1 MKKTLT
7 FLLLVLAFQAF
18 GQNNVVTNI
27 TISLTTNPDA
37 NTANWTT
44 GTSLLTISANAKME
58 NGRVTT
64 DAEGARILVFVR
76 KNGIRICGTFN
87 TGTAPAAGFTTATKV
102 WSGNQAISLIGQTCT
117 LQPGSYE
124 LVVQF
129 FGNKNGS
136 SIAVSD
142 EKTKAFTILNVEQLL
157 QSPQNLSPTQ
167 ASEFTQ
173 TALAAPM
180 IFKWT
185 PLTPAQNSPIKYKL
199 KLWQLMVGQSNSQA
213 MAANLPLVTKDV
225 TAATQTV
232 IPSIVSGPCMAPY
245 RCEFIWMVQ
254 AIGEDGNPIGPNNGK
269 SLPTT
274 FQLAPSQTA
283 SNAVG
288 CSTTATKN
296 FVTGDEIGLSDN
308 FKMQLTENPTGSN
321 MALTGKGTVY
331 VKWLGLLK
339 VQFKNIKINGSNK
352 LCEGEIYTETDPGQA
367 YPTQWAI
374 NAMSNM
380 NPGAWTLNKVH
391 AVGAWIQGNKLTKP
405 LVKAT
410 DQLNTTLTP
419 VPLSMPIGYFKDAD
433 ENTALGFT
441 EMIFKPDHAEF
452 EVIAS
457 LNTEKIFKDVSSFSQ
472 TDAIALQGSGIY
484 FTPAGLSGTAG
495 SIKLVEPLTVTYSN
509 NGTENLKLTFNK
521 EANGHIGNGIV
532 FSAVSDQFWKYN
544 LDVNVQLPKEWLV
557 PVDPIKTNVDLNFQ
571 SEITEWND
579 FILQG
584 NLPACVIPN
593 SNGLGIQAGSITYD
607 HSNISNAAN
616 MVFPAGYTGNT
627 NAMFAGFYLKS
638 FKLTLPDQLR
648 TYADTTK
655 KIEVIAENLII
666 DKDGITGK
674 ILANNVLNYP
684 TANVGNLGAS
694 IDEVKVVL
702 NSSTLTEA
710 KMQGKITLPL
720 SSADNA
726 NNAINYSALFTPS
739 GPGTGNTQVSSIV
752 FSLSPNQD
760 ITSKFLGDGKIQIDQ
775 TSSLSLIL
783 SKSTT
788 NKRAI
793 YLDIDLNGKLYYPA
807 GNIID
812 VGSPVPLDLD
822 LSCNFEHLG
831 LHYAKST
838 EETFTLQVGHWSF
851 ASPQKKLSG
860 FAFTITDVKAKIEP
874 IGAGA
879 EKQYLFKGGVEFVA
893 KINIG
898 SESSPVQ
905 ISGDTK
911 IALTGAIESAK
922 YTAPSTTA
930 TGNAQV
936 LNVAKAQSATL
947 AVAGTTNVGVMTT
960 AVKQDFGFLTQLK
973 PKYLGVRVESI
984 HVNATMPALTI
995 KGSVEFYKKDPV
1007 YGNGFK
1013 GELQAK
1019 FTTLDMVI
1027 QAGAIFG
1034 NTKYIPNNVGAGF
1047 KYWKVEA
1054 QVNLPPPGIVFL
1066 TGLAFR
1072 GFGAGVYSRM
1082 NMTPPANFNPTT
1094 AAAST
1099 FGGAVFTPDATVKM
1113 GFKVKAIIATTPKE
1127 ETFNGSVAL
1136 AAEFNTSGGMNKI
1149 EIDGLF
1155 NLGAKIGEEA
1165 KAFANGSLN
1174 IMYDFPLKYFSTNL
1188 QVNINKDPI
1197 STPSGPI
1204 NASFFIDGKKNEW
1217 AFTCGYPS
1225 ENTSTLNTVRLF
1237 NLVNVS
1243 QYLMFGN
1250 KIVAPTGFLPNT
1262 VQQFAALGKQL
1273 PGFQQSATSNESKSA
1288 KGFAFGIAVSTTG
1301 EDKRE
1306 IVSGK
1311 TWKAGIK
1318 ADFAIGGEINA
1329 SLLQYQNCQGFGDG
1343 WRIKAGI
1350 ALYARLTGK
1359 GYYDGAVLDKEINL
1373 ISLGFGTF
1381 VAEAE
1386 FPNPFYAEGGVV
1398 GTVEFLDLLSFDF
1411 SASFRIGNPCAG
1423 AAIITPDVVYEQE
1436 NAQEELNYTLIN
1448 SIVAPAGTTGVSR
1461 IPIFSV
1467 LENYPDNQEF
1477 AIEEQQSS
1485 GQINVRTFRAV
1496 YTPNLIRDSINS
1508 AASGPISVSNTLSG
1522 AKKIS
1527 SSTSTQTTLGNQ
1539 TTAANNSIT
1548 AKKINLSAVTADPNV
1563 VSLTAGPYD
1572 AIGAKTY
1579 RLTKNGIQVKPL
1591 MANTSYKFTITGR
1604 LEEKVNNT
1612 WQAVKNPLN
1621 QLPIIRKKHIYF
1633 KTNSE
1638 TVSTGLNPVKQSL
1651 APKLS
1656 L

>member
-1 MKKTLT
+1 MKKALI
-7 FLLLVLAFQAF
+7 FLLILLIVQAKA
-18 GQNNVVTNI
+18 QTNPI
-27 TISLTTNPDA
+27 TSINISLPANPNA
-37 NTANWTT
+37 NIANWAS
-44 GTSLLTISANAKME
+44 GASLLTISANAKMDY
-58 NGRVTT
+58 GTIARA
-64 DAEGARILVFVR
+64 AEESKVLVFVR
-76 KNGIRICGTFN
+76 KNGVRVCGSYN
-87 TGTAPAAGFTTATKV
+87 TGTAPISGFTTATKV

-117 LQPGSYE
+117 LVPGNYE

-129 FGNKNGS
+129 FGTKNGAT
-136 SIAVSD
+136 ITASD
-142 EKTKAFTILNVEQLL
+142 EKTKSFTILASAPQ
-157 QSPQNLSPTQ
+157 QYQAPQNLSPAQASQFTQ
-167 ASEFTQ
+167 A
-173 TALAAPM
+173 ALVAPI

-185 PLTPAQNSPIKYKL
+185 PVIPNPNTQVKYQL
-199 KLWQLMVGQSNSQA
+199 KIWQLMTGQSNSQTM
-213 MAANLPLVTKDV
+213 MANQPLITKDV
-225 TAATQTV
+225 SAVTQTV
-232 IPSIVSGPCMAPY
+232 VQNLISGPCMAPY
-245 RCEFIWMVQ
+245 LCQFIWMVQ
-254 AIGEDGNPIGPNNGK
+254 ALDPNGNPIGLNNGK
-269 SLPTT
+269 SAPTT
-274 FQLAPSQTA
+274 FQLTPATSTA
-283 SNAVG
+283 TIT
-288 CSTTATKN
+288 CSTTSTKN
-296 FVTGDEIGLSDN
+296 FVTGDEIELSDG
-308 FKMQLTENPTGSN
+308 FKMQLSQNPTGSN
-321 MALTGKGTVY
+321 TALSGKGTVY

-339 VQFKNIKINGSNK
+339 VQFKDIKISGGNK
-352 LCEGEIYTETDPGQA
+352 LCEGDVYTETDPGQA

-380 NPGAWTLNKVH
+380 NLGAWTLNKVH
-391 AVGAWIQGNKLTKP
+391 AVGTWIQGNKLTKP

-410 DQLNTTLTP
+410 NQLNTTLTP
-419 VPLSMPIGYFKDAD
+419 TPLSMPIGYFKDAD

-452 EVIAS
+452 EAIAS
-457 LNTEKIFKDVSSFSQ
+457 LNTEKIFKDASSFSQ

-484 FTPAGLSGTAG
+484 FTPAGLAGIAG
-495 SIKLVEPLTVTYSN
+495 SIKLVEPLVVTYSN

-532 FSAVSDQFWKYN
+532 FSQAPNQFWKYN

-557 PVDPIKTNVDLNFQ
+557 PVDVAKTNVDLNFQ
-571 SEITEWND
+571 AEITEWND

-593 SNGLGIQAGSITYD
+593 SNGLGIQAASITYD
-607 HSNISNAAN
+607 HSTISNAAN

-627 NAMFAGFYLKS
+627 NAMFAGFYLKN

-694 IDEVKVVL
+694 IDEVKVSL
-702 NSSTLTEA
+702 NNSTLTEA
-710 KMQGKITLPL
+710 KMSGKITLPL
-720 SSADNA
+720 SSVDDA

-739 GPGTGNTQVSSIV
+739 GSGSQGSSIV

-812 VGSPVPLDLD
+812 VGSSVPLDLD
-822 LSCNFEHLG
+822 LTCNFEHLG

-838 EETFTLQVGHWSF
+838 EETFTFQPGHWAF

-874 IGAGA
+874 IGAGT

-898 SESSPVQ
+898 SENSPIQ

-936 LNVAKAQSATL
+936 LNVAQAQSATM

-973 PKYLGVRVESI
+973 PKYLGVKVESI
-984 HVNATMPALTI
+984 NIDATMPALTI
-995 KGSVEFYKKDPV
+995 KGNVTFYKKDPT

-1019 FTTLDMVI
+1019 FTTLNMAI

-1034 NTKYIPNNVGAGF
+1034 NTKYIPNNVGNGF

-1054 QVNLPPPGIVFL
+1054 QVTLPPPGIVFL

-1082 NMTPPANFNPTT
+1082 NMTPPANFSPV
-1094 AAAST
+1094 AANAST
-1099 FGGAVFTPDATVKM
+1099 FGGAVFTPDPTVKM

-1136 AAEFNTSGGMNKI
+1136 SAQFNASGGMNNI
-1149 EIDGLF
+1149 MIDGLF
-1155 NLGAKIGEEA
+1155 NCGAKIGEEA
-1165 KAFANGSLN
+1165 KAFANGALN
-1174 IMYDFPLKYFSTNL
+1174 ITYDFPLKKFSTNL
-1188 QVNINKDPI
+1188 EVNINKDPI
-1197 STPSGPI
+1197 TTPSGPI
-1204 NASFFIDGKKNEW
+1204 NAHFYIDGLKNEW

-1225 ENTSTLNTVRLF
+1225 STTSTLNTIRLF
-1237 NLVNVS
+1237 NQVNVS

-1250 KIVAPTGFLPNT
+1250 KIVAPTGFMQPTING
-1262 VQQFAALGKQL
+1262 FAALGKAL
-1273 PGFQQSATSNESKSA
+1273 PTFSETASSATSKSA
-1288 KGFAFGIAVSTTG
+1288 KGFAFGIGVFTSG
-1301 EDKRE
+1301 SQNKQ
-1306 IVSGK
+1306 IISGK
-1311 TWKAGIK
+1311 LAGVSYSAGIK
-1318 ADFAIGGEINA
+1318 ADFNIGSEINA
-1329 SLLQYQNCQGFGDG
+1329 SLLQYANCPGFGDG

-1350 ALYARLTGK
+1350 AVFAKLTGK
-1359 GYYDGAVLDKEINL
+1359 GYAQVGNNYSDVQLV
-1373 ISLGFGTF
+1373 SLGFGAF
-1381 VAEAE
+1381 ALAE
-1386 FPNPFYAEGGVV
+1386 FPNPFYAEGYFHGDVSI
-1398 GTVEFLDLLSFDF
+1398 GKHISFGFDAAFKTGEKCAGTTVEAPD
-1411 SASFRIGNPCAG
+1411 
-1423 AAIITPDVVYEQE
+1423 IIYAQE
-1436 NAQEELNYTLIN
+1436 NAEEELNYTLIN
-1448 SIVAPAGTTGVSR
+1448 SIIFPTANATGISRTTS
-1461 IPIFSV
+1461 FNV
-1467 LENYPDNQEF
+1467 LLNYPDNQEF
-1477 AIEEQQSS
+1477 AIEEQQAN
-1485 GQINVRTFRAV
+1485 GVLKVRTFRAI
-1496 YTPNLIRDSINS
+1496 YTPKLVRDSV
-1508 AASGPISVSNTLSG
+1508 A
-1522 AKKIS
+1522 
-1527 SSTSTQTTLGNQ
+1527 SSTSAG
-1539 TTAANNSIT
+1539 NSISS
-1548 AKKINLSAVTADPNV
+1548 KKNNATLANTQNTVLNKASTTADPNV
-1563 VSLTAGPYD
+1563 VALTAGAYD
-1572 AIGAKTY
+1572 AIGAKMY
-1579 RLTKNGIQVKPL
+1579 HLAKKGMQIQPL
-1591 MANTSYKFTITGR
+1591 MANTSYRFTITGR

-1612 WQAVKNPLN
+1612 WQVVKNPVN
-1621 QLPIIRKKHIYF
+1621 QQPIVRTKYIFF

-1638 TVSTGLNPVKQSL
+1638 SVTTGFNPVKQSL